1 MNKLVLKNIQKQK
14 IKYEES
20 VSAIMKGKKKKGS
33 KRNNT
38 KKTKRT

>member
-20 VSAIMKGKKKKGS
+20 VSAIMKGKKKGS